1 MFSLYIYIAF
11 TVYIAVTAFRDIG
24 GRIRVCVAISV
35 RARVSIKATLIS
47 SGCAYCVRTTA
58 LCEYLESST
67 KQHWADDL

>member
-11 TVYIAVTAFRDIG
+11 TSVVTAFRDIG

-47 SGCAYCVRTTA
+47 SGLCILCPHNRPLRIFRELDETT
-58 LCEYLESST
+58 LGR
-67 KQHWADDL
+67 